1 KFYAELIEVLG
12 LGDDDLPEQMD
23 RTNWPV
29 LKDRFTDV
37 FKTKTRG
44 EWCKILEVSDVCFA
58 PVLSMSE
65 APDHPQLKAQGTFT
79 EVAGITQPRPAPLYS
94 RTSPERPRPPCVPGE
109 HSEEVLKELGFSD
122 EEISRLREEKVV
134 A

>member
-1 KFYAELIEVLG
+1 
-12 LGDDDLPEQMD
+12 MD

-29 LKDRFTDV
+29 LKDRFTEV
-37 FKTKTRG
+37 FKTKTRA
-44 EWCKILEVSDVCFA
+44 EWCEIMEGSDVCFA

-65 APDHPQLKAQGTFT
+65 APGHPQLKARGTFT
-79 EVAGITQPRPAPLYS
+79 EVAGVTQPRPAPVYS
-94 RTSPERPRPPCVPGE
+94 RTPPGSPRPPGVPGE
-109 HSEEVLKELGFSD
+109 HTAEVLKELGFSS